1 MRPQR
6 DRLIDL
12 KERVAQVVAT
22 DSTSPQYLYEP
33 VVLAL
38 VELSAYLYDL
48 DHGCALERDAGRLI
62 ERTQRALAALGSYS
76 TLKHARPHYAA

>member
-6 DRLIDL
+6 ERLQDL
-12 KERVAQVVAT
+12 KERVARIVAT
-22 DSTSPQYLYEP
+22 DATSPQYLYEP

-48 DHGCALERDAGRLI
+48 DHGCALERDAMALI
-62 ERTQRALAALGSYS
+62 ERTEQRLAALRSHS
-76 TLKHARPHYAA
+76 ALKHARRHYAA